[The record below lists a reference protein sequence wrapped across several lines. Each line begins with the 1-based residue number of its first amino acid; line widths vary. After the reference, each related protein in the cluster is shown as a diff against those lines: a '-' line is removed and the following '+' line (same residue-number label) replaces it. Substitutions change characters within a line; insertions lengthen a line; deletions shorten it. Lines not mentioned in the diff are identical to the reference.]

1 MLVAEADESDRS
13 FLLLAPV
20 HAVVTNIDHEHL
32 DSYAGF
38 DDLVQA
44 FASFIARVPFY
55 GAAVC
60 CTDDEVLRRLAPRPA
75 PAGRYGLDDPD
86 ADLTA
91 TDVGWRVR
99 IARDGRA
106 ADGAAARRSAR

>member
-1 MLVAEADESDRS
+1 MGGGDLLVAEADESDRS
-13 FLLLAPV
+13 FLMLAPV

-44 FASFIARVPFY
+44 FARFIARVPFY

-60 CTDDEVLRRLAPRPA
+60 CTDDEVLRRLAASTTRRLVRLRTRRHRRPN
-75 PAGRYGLDDPD
+75 
-86 ADLTA
+86 
-91 TDVGWRVR
+91 
-99 IARDGRA
+99 
-106 ADGAAARRSAR
+106 